1 MIQKSVIQKFLSVM
15 MLAIFTLS
23 ITPQTFLHDLFA
35 GHRDGPAKLEPG
47 KDAQLG
53 KAGVDCHFNDQVA
66 TSPFLDQIDEIALST
81 SPVLT
86 KAITPELEDAVLTR
100 PSYWEGRGP
109 PAIG

>member
-1 MIQKSVIQKFLSVM
+1 M

-35 GHRDGPAKLEPG
+35 GHIDTPAKMEPG

-66 TSPFLDQIDEIALST
+66 TSPFLDQIDEIYLST
-81 SPVLT
+81 PAPLAIALTPV
-86 KAITPELEDAVLTR
+86 LEDAVLSR
-100 PSYWEGRGP
+100 ASYWEGRGP

>member
-1 MIQKSVIQKFLSVM
+1 M

-35 GHRDGPAKLEPG
+35 GHIDTPAKMQPG

-66 TSPFLDQIDEIALST
+66 TSPFLDKLDDICLNVPT
-81 SPVLT
+81 PLTLTLTPV
-86 KAITPELEDAVLTR
+86 LEDAILTR
-100 PSYWEGRGP
+100 ASYWEGRGP

>member
-1 MIQKSVIQKFLSVM
+1 

-35 GHRDGPAKLEPG
+35 GHTDTPAKLVPG
-47 KDAQLG
+47 TDAQVG

-66 TSPFLDQIDEIALST
+66 TSPFLDQAAEIYLSAPAPLALT
-81 SPVLT
+81 PTPVLDD
-86 KAITPELEDAVLTR
+86 AILTR
-100 PSYWEGRGP
+100 ASYWEGRGP

>member
-1 MIQKSVIQKFLSVM
+1 M

-35 GHRDGPAKLEPG
+35 GHIDTPAKMEPG

-66 TSPFLDQIDEIALST
+66 TSPFLDQIDEIYLLAPAPLAIAL
-81 SPVLT
+81 
-86 KAITPELEDAVLTR
+86 TPELEDAVLTR